1 MAVDRLKDAMISG
14 DQSALDAITSA
25 LLSYGHSSGRIED
38 KKAFIEAIVSGKSD
52 FVSIELSDQT
62 IVVKGKSAIVRH
74 QLKANT
80 LDNGVPGQVNL
91 HILTVWVKEKGQ
103 WKLLAR
109 QSVKM

>member
-1 MAVDRLKDAMISG
+1 MAVDLLKEAMVSG
-14 DQSALDAITSA
+14 DRSALDAITSA
-25 LLSYGHSSGRIED
+25 QLSYGHSSGRIED
-38 KKAFIEAIVSGKSD
+38 KGAFIEAIVSGKSD

-62 IVVKGKSAIVRH
+62 IVVHGRSAIVRH

-80 LDNGVPGQVNL
+80 LDNGVPGQIKL
-91 HILTVWVKEKGQ
+91 HVLTVWIIEKGQ

>member
-1 MAVDRLKDAMISG
+1 MAVDRLKEALVSG
-14 DQSALDAITSA
+14 DQSALDAITSTQ
-25 LLSYGHSSGRIED
+25 LSYGHSSGRIEG
-38 KKAFIEAIVSGKSD
+38 KEAFIEAIVSGKSD

-62 IVVKGKSAIVRH
+62 ITVKGKSAIVRH
-74 QLKANT
+74 QLKAST
-80 LDNGVPGQVNL
+80 LDNGLPGQVKL